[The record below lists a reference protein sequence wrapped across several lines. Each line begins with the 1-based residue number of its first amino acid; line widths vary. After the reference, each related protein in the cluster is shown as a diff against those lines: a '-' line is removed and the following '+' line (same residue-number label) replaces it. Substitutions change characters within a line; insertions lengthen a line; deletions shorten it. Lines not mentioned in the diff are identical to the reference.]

1 MALYYCKKCGRVV
14 LTSPNSDDYNCD
26 YCRAK
31 TYPVPQK
38 YWFDDMGYSISEEQE
53 QLLLEELVKTA
64 PEFDQYL
71 FEHRGPDMARESA
84 KFQAQLEYG
93 KAILAEKNR
102 KVKCSYCGSAN
113 VRKIGAFERVLSTS
127 FMGFGSKKVGKQFHC
142 NHCGADF

>member
-1 MALYYCKKCGRVV
+1 MRQGSEYTLGRKK
-14 LTSPNSDDYNCD
+14 CD
-26 YCRAK
+26 YCKALV
-31 TYPVPQK
+31 YPVPEK
-38 YWFDDMGYSISEEQE
+38 YWLNGVNCLISAEQE

-127 FMGFGSKKVGKQFHC
+127 FMGFSSKKVGKQFHC